1 MYTYETTFTTGLP
14 GLDKALKGVLPGDN
28 VVWQVD
34 TIEDY
39 QTLVMPF
46 VEAGLASGRKI
57 TYFRFASHPPLL
69 AANSAVSLIE
79 LDPNSGFET
88 FISQIHQVIEK
99 VGRGAL
105 YVFDCLSELAAD
117 WYSDQM
123 LGNFFVL
130 TCPYLFDLETVAYFA
145 LFRNH
150 HSSHGL
156 KPIYETTQLFLDV
169 YRYEGN
175 RYIYPQKVHLRYSPT
190 MNMLHLWQG
199 DQFLPVTA
207 SALISSILTSV
218 NWAGLDTD
226 TRPGCWERAF
236 ADGEDVLDQV
246 KAGVCAPEREQDMFR
261 RLCRMMVSRDPVI
274 KSLLK
279 RYMRLEDILEIRRR
293 MIGTGLIGGKT
304 VGMLLA
310 RRILQSNSPR
320 FVELLEAHDSFYVGS
335 DVFFTYLVR
344 NGVWWV
350 REKQRNPDTFL
361 EGSELARQRI
371 LTGQFPDYI
380 VKQFDQMLG
389 YFGQAPIIVRSSS
402 LLEDNFG
409 NSFAGKYES
418 VFCPNQGPR
427 ERRLED
433 FLSAVRTIYASS
445 MSEKAL
451 RYRAQKGLLEQ
462 DEQMALLVMR
472 VSGAIHGHYFYPH
485 AAGVGFSFNPYVWN
499 ENIDP
504 KAGVVR
510 LVFGLGTRAVDRS
523 DDDYTRVVALNAPDR
538 RPEVNFEEVRQ
549 YAQRRVDFLDLDAN
563 RLVSGHFLD
572 VIAASPDVP
581 VRLFASTDSGSSWG
595 MEGAS
600 RPTWVLTFEKLLSST
615 AFVDDMKTMLQVLH
629 DAYHYP
635 VDVEFTLNFL
645 DDNDYRIHVVQCRP
659 LPIKGMDTLAP
670 VPIDVP
676 SERRIIAAS
685 GAVIGHSRH
694 IRLDR
699 FIYVVPDV
707 YRQLTI
713 QERHEVARLIGR
725 LNLTIA
731 PNGSENVMVL
741 GAGRWGT
748 SCPSLGIP
756 VVFADINRIAV
767 VCEIVAM
774 HENLVPDVSLGTHF
788 LNELIEMDML
798 YLALF
803 PKKGDNYLADD
814 FFEVNP
820 NRLVDHIPEAE
831 QWTDVI
837 KVIHAD
843 DVAGAEEGI
852 SLAADAFKQ
861 KVVCYRVEVE

>member
-1 MYTYETTFTTGLP
+1 MYTYESAFTTGLP
-14 GLDKALKGVLPGDN
+14 GLDKALKGILPGDN

-34 TIEDY
+34 TVDDY
-39 QTLVMPF
+39 LALVLPF
-46 VEAGLASGRKI
+46 VQGGLNSGRKLV
-57 TYFRFASHPPLL
+57 YFRFASHPPLL
-69 AANSAVSLIE
+69 SVNGAVTLVE
-79 LDPNSGFET
+79 LDPNAGFET
-88 FISQIHQVIEK
+88 FIAQIHRVIEQ

-145 LFRNH
+145 IFRNF
-150 HSSHGL
+150 HSSHAL
-156 KPIYETTQLFLDV
+156 KPIFETTQLFLDV
-169 YRYEGN
+169 YRYEEN

-190 MNMLHLWQG
+190 MNMLHVWKG

-207 SALISSILTSV
+207 SALISSILTSI
-218 NWAGLDTD
+218 NWSGLDSD
-226 TRPGCWERAF
+226 SRPGFWERAF
-236 ADGEDVLDQV
+236 AEGEDVQDQV
-246 KAGVCAPEREQDMFR
+246 AARICAPEREEDMFR

-274 KSLLK
+274 NSLVA
-279 RYMRLEDILEIRRR
+279 RYMNLEDVLDIRRR

-310 RRILQSNSPR
+310 RRILQSNSTR
-320 FVELLEAHDSFYVGS
+320 FTELLEAHDSFYVGS
-335 DVFFTYLVR
+335 DVFFTFLVR

-380 VKQFDQMLG
+380 VKQFEQMLG

-451 RYRAQKGLLEQ
+451 RYREQKGLLDQ

-472 VSGAIHGHYFYPH
+472 VSGSVHGRYFYPH

-499 ENIDP
+499 EHIDP
-504 KAGVVR
+504 KAGVLR

-523 DDDYTRVVALNAPDR
+523 DDDYTRVVALNAPQR

-581 VRLFASTDSGSSWG
+581 VRLFASTDDGSGWG
-595 MEGAS
+595 MEGTS
-600 RPTWVLTFEKLLSST
+600 RPTWVLTFDKLLGAT
-615 AFVDDMKTMLQVLH
+615 DFVDDMKNMLQVLH
-629 DAYHYP
+629 AAYNYP
-635 VDVEFTLNFL
+635 VDVEFTINFL
-645 DDNDYRIHVVQCRP
+645 DDDTYRIHVVQCRP
-659 LPIKGMDTLAP
+659 LPVKGMDTHAP
-670 VPIDVP
+670 VPTDAP
-676 SERRIIAAS
+676 RESRIIAAS

-694 IRLDR
+694 IRIDR
-699 FIYVVPDV
+699 FIYVAPEI
-707 YRQLTI
+707 YGRLTI
-713 QERHEVARLIGR
+713 QERHEVARLIGQ
-725 LNLTIA
+725 LNYTIA
-731 PNGSENVMVL
+731 ANGSEHVMVL

-756 VVFADINRIAV
+756 VVFADISRMAI

-774 HENLVPDVSLGTHF
+774 HESLVPDVSLGTHF

-803 PKKGDNYLADD
+803 PQRGDNFLSSQ
-814 FFEVNP
+814 FFAESP
-820 NRLVDHIPEAE
+820 NRLLTFLPEAV
-831 QWTDVI
+831 QWTDVV
-837 KVIHAD
+837 KVIVAR
-843 DVAGAEEGI
+843 DVVGEAGSI
-852 SLAADAFKQ
+852 MLAADAFKQ
-861 KVVCYRVEVE
+861 KVVCYRNT